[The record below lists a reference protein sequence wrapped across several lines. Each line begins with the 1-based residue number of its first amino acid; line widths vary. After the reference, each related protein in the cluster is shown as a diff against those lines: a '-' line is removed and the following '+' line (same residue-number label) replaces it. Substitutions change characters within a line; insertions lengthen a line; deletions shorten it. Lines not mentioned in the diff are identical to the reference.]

1 MPNSLLAGKIQGISS
16 IHGLVARIYRQNGMS
31 GQALTVKFPVR
42 MNREFFETIRE
53 LNRRIREI
61 PGRIRE
67 GAFRSRFGARATE
80 GRRPAE
86 LGRRCAVNPH
96 LPPHGQSSRVRV
108 GELAVPMC
116 GSSGVTARIR

>member
-1 MPNSLLAGKIQGISS
+1 MIEEVRFAADSPLQEAVSSELVSEMPNSLRAGKIQGISS

-53 LNRRIREI
+53 LDRRIREI

-67 GAFRSRFGARATE
+67 GAFRSRFDEEVRFARRDDDRRSWVAGA
-80 GRRPAE
+80 
-86 LGRRCAVNPH
+86 
-96 LPPHGQSSRVRV
+96 Q
-108 GELAVPMC
+108 
-116 GSSGVTARIR
+116 